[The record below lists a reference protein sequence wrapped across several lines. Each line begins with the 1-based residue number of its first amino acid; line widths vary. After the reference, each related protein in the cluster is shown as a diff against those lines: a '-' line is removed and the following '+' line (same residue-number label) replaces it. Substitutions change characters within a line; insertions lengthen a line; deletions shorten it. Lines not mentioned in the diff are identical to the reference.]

1 MSPGALGTLSSPT
14 RSLSPLLPTSDL
26 LSPRTMSPVRRS
38 SRSGQENA
46 PPPDPNIQID
56 RSASPVVLKKS
67 PTRLRNME
75 KVVSDV
81 NSVEDGTPDGSDS
94 SVKVV
99 VRIRPAHAHDKGG
112 EKVTKKVSS
121 DSLVVGGRS
130 FSFHSVMGPESTQED
145 VFRLVGLPLVKNSM
159 AGFNTSILSY
169 GETGS
174 GKTYTMWGP
183 LSAMLEESS
192 IDTCQGIAPRIFHM
206 LFQEI
211 QKNQESA
218 VDKQLSFQTR
228 CSFLEINDLLDT
240 SQRNLQ
246 IRDDT
251 KNGFYVENLTEEY
264 VTTVQDVT
272 QIIVKGLSSRRVG
285 ATSVNSKSSRS
296 HIVLTCV
303 IESWCQGTSTKSL
316 SSSKISRISL
326 VDLAGSDRNKLNEA
340 DRQNTKEGRKVHKSL
355 SSLGKLVN
363 ILAEASHSGKCQDIQ
378 IPYTDSCLTNLMR
391 ESLGGNAKTAFICTV
406 SPDASCENGTL
417 RTLRF
422 AQQAKCIQNKPAVNE
437 ITEDYVNDLSD
448 QIRHLKEE
456 LIREKS
462 YQDTPVGATGGYL
475 RVEKARQ
482 SLNLLRASLNRSLAL
497 PPMDNDSEEEVEIN
511 EDDVSQLCEQLGD
524 LHSVLEENPIIVQD
538 HDGDVKGASLE
549 DHSGN
554 DEGNARGSIADG
566 SLNLQCGVV
575 SCFEE
580 SNLDEPVSSESPK
593 VSSSLKKGF
602 ASSPNLSES
611 KTKGPAVPSNN
622 SEDKSIKKK
631 MELVRSSLQ
640 SKKLSPTDS
649 LAASLH
655 RGLQAID
662 YHQRNSASEKTPL
675 TFSFDHL
682 IAKSS
687 ESSDL
692 TDKSVPQSTS
702 EGPLTSKSTAPS
714 SQKEINPDMQIN
726 PLSSRDSL
734 ADIIIRKNELEKIC
748 EGQAAKINELTSLA
762 PRFLLLVGNSQNH
775 CGEAQE
781 AMIEKDPDTVSSSAN
796 DSLLHLLRNGPPN
809 PNPSQADRGEDLEE
823 ERERWTESESRWIC
837 LTEELRIDLES
848 HRRLAESKDRELA
861 MEKKCSAELD
871 DALQR
876 AIVSQVKMV
885 EHFAELQEKHNEVV
899 ERHKR
904 VMEGVAQVKKAA
916 AKAGA
921 KGAGSAFAEALA
933 AELSTLRV
941 EREREIALL
950 KKQNRGLRVQLKDTA
965 EAVHAAGELLV
976 RLREAEEAVTAAE
989 GKSEEAQRE
998 MEKLKKQMRKMKEKH
1013 AMEMATVKHCLA
1025 DSRLP
1030 ESALEPLFRA
1040 ERREDAAEGST
1051 SAGGDEEES
1060 WRAAFVSSYR

>member
-1 MSPGALGTLSSPT
+1 
-14 RSLSPLLPTSDL
+14 
-26 LSPRTMSPVRRS
+26 MSPVRRS

-228 CSFLEINDLLDT
+228 CSFLEIYNDQINDLLDT

-406 SPDASCENGTL
+406 SPICENGTL

-448 QIRHLKEE
+448 QIRHLKSE
-456 LIREKS
+456 
-462 YQDTPVGATGGYL
+462 PVFSFT
-475 RVEKARQ
+475 
-482 SLNLLRASLNRSLAL
+482 
-497 PPMDNDSEEEVEIN
+497 PMDNDSEEEVEIN

-726 PLSSRDSL
+726 PLSSSEGNSGGTKGNLFGVYIKNKGDSL

-748 EGQAAKINELTSLA
+748 EGQAAKINELTSLVEKYKTECEA
-762 PRFLLLVGNSQNH
+762 NSTAKQKP
-775 CGEAQE
+775 EQE
-781 AMIEKDPDTVSSSAN
+781 LPGKTTY
-796 DSLLHLLRNGPPN
+796 LRKMN
-809 PNPSQADRGEDLEE
+809 ARGEDLEE

-848 HRRLAESKDRELA
+848 HPRHG
-861 MEKKCSAELD
+861 KKCSAELD